1 MPEIIPAR
9 AGVNRLPIIAASIND
24 HFAAANASMRRGV
37 EHAIA
42 GGTLLLEAKGAAA
55 NASMRRG
62 VEHAIA
68 GGTLLLE
75 AKGLVAHGEWI
86 PWLQENCKI
95 GPRRAQTICGSPA
108 IAIRSRP

>member
-1 MPEIIPAR
+1 MPEIIPGR
-9 AGVNRLPIIAASIND
+9 AGVNRLPIIAASNND
-24 HFAAANASMRRGV
+24 HF
-37 EHAIA
+37 
-42 GGTLLLEAKGAAA
+42 AAA

-95 GPRRAQTICGSPA
+95 GPRQAQTICGSPA